1 MENKHTPVIV
11 TLSSYAR
18 SENGE
23 KEQPIKLMCHG
34 KLRPMSDGCMLRYQ
48 EIQQEDPKSAPM
60 VQDVILNVQTGS
72 VPRVTMTRLGD
83 YGTTMVFVKD
93 RRFEGAYHTPYG
105 DLGLALYAMQV
116 QCKLGEDYGSIH
128 LEYQLDMQ
136 GSYSAVQ
143 CIDVSFCAESSQLC

>member
-1 MENKHTPVIV
+1 MDMKPIPVLV
-11 TLSSYAR
+11 TLSSYAKG
-18 SENGE
+18 EHGE

-34 KLRPMSDGCMLRYQ
+34 KLKLTAEGCMLKYQ
-48 EIQQEDPKSAPM
+48 EIQQDDTGATNA
-60 VQDVILNVQTGS
+60 QDVILNIQPKDG
-72 VPRVTMTRLGD
+72 PRVTMTRLGD

-105 DLGLALYAMQV
+105 DLALALYAMQV
-116 QCKLGEDYGSIH
+116 QCKVEADHGHVH

-143 CIDVSFCAESSQLC
+143 CIDVSFCAESSTPC

>member
-1 MENKHTPVIV
+1 MDMKPIPVLV
-11 TLSSYAR
+11 TLSSYAKG
-18 SENGE
+18 EHGE

-34 KLRPMSDGCMLRYQ
+34 KLKLTADGCMLKYQ
-48 EIQQEDPKSAPM
+48 EIQQDDTGATNA
-60 VQDVILNVQTGS
+60 QDVILNIQPKDG
-72 VPRVTMTRLGD
+72 PRVTMTRLGD

-105 DLGLALYAMQV
+105 DLSLALYAMQV
-116 QCKLGEDYGSIH
+116 QCKVAEDCGSVH

-143 CIDVSFCAESSQLC
+143 CIDVSWCQESSAC

>member
-1 MENKHTPVIV
+1 MDTKMTPVIV

-18 SENGE
+18 GERGE
-23 KEQPIKLMCHG
+23 KETPIKLMCHG
-34 KLRPMSDGCMLRYQ
+34 RLRPTSDGYMLRYQ
-48 EIQQEDPKSAPM
+48 EVQTDDSTGENA
-60 VQDVILNVQTGS
+60 VQDVILTLQPMDG
-72 VPRVTMTRLGD
+72 PRVTMTRLGD
-83 YGTTMVFVKD
+83 YGTTMVFVKE

-116 QCKLGEDYGSIH
+116 QCKLAEDHGSVH

-143 CIDVSFCAESSQLC
+143 CIDISYCAESSRPC

>member
-1 MENKHTPVIV
+1 MDMKPIPVLV
-11 TLSSYAR
+11 TLSSYAKG
-18 SENGE
+18 EHGE

-34 KLRPMSDGCMLRYQ
+34 KLKPTADGCMLKYQ
-48 EIQQEDPKSAPM
+48 EVQQDDTGATQT
-60 VQDVILNVQTGS
+60 QDVILNIQQKDG
-72 VPRVTMTRLGD
+72 PRVTMTRMGD

-105 DLGLALYAMQV
+105 DLALALYAMQV
-116 QCKLGEDYGSIH
+116 QCKVEEDHGHVH

-143 CIDVSFCAESSQLC
+143 CIDVSFCAESNKPC

>member
-1 MENKHTPVIV
+1 MDMKPIPVLV
-11 TLSSYAR
+11 TLSSYAKG
-18 SENGE
+18 EHGE

-34 KLRPMSDGCMLRYQ
+34 KLKLTADGCMLKYQ
-48 EIQQEDPKSAPM
+48 EIQQDDTGATNA
-60 VQDVILNVQTGS
+60 QDVILNIQPKDG
-72 VPRVTMTRLGD
+72 PRVTMTRLGD

-105 DLGLALYAMQV
+105 DLALALYAMQV
-116 QCKLGEDYGSIH
+116 QCKVAEDHGSVH

-143 CIDVSFCAESSQLC
+143 CIDVSFCAESSIPC

>member
-1 MENKHTPVIV
+1 MENKLIPVIV

-18 SENGE
+18 GERGE

-34 KLRPMSDGCMLRYQ
+34 KLKKTSEGCMLRYQ
-48 EIQQEDPKSAPM
+48 EVQQEDANSAPM
-60 VQDVILNVQTGS
+60 VQDVILHIQPKDG
-72 VPRVTMTRLGD
+72 PRVTMTRMGD

-105 DLGLALYAMQV
+105 DLALALYAMQV
-116 QCKLGEDYGSIH
+116 QCKLAEDHGSIH

-143 CIDVSFCAESSQLC
+143 CIDVSFCAESNQPC

>member
-1 MENKHTPVIV
+1 MEAKLTPVIV

-18 SENGE
+18 GERGE
-23 KEQPIKLMCHG
+23 KEQPIRLICHG
-34 KLRPMSDGCMLRYQ
+34 RFRPTSEGCMVRYQ
-48 EIQQEDPKSAPM
+48 EVQQEEPNGPSM
-60 VQDVILNVQTGS
+60 IQDVILNVQCGS
-72 VPRVTMTRLGD
+72 VPRVTMTRMGD

-105 DLGLALYAMQV
+105 DLALALYAMQV
-116 QCKLGEDYGSIH
+116 QCRVAEDCGSVH

-143 CIDVSFCAESSQLC
+143 CIDVSWCAESSQPC

>member
-1 MENKHTPVIV
+1 MDMKPIPVLV
-11 TLSSYAR
+11 TLSSYAKG
-18 SENGE
+18 EHGE

-34 KLRPMSDGCMLRYQ
+34 KLKPTADDCMLKYQ
-48 EIQQEDPKSAPM
+48 EVQQDDTGATQT
-60 VQDVILNVQTGS
+60 QDVILNIQQIDG
-72 VPRVTMTRLGD
+72 PRVTMTRMGD

-105 DLGLALYAMQV
+105 DLALALYAMQV
-116 QCKLGEDYGSIH
+116 QCKVEEDHGHVH

-143 CIDVSFCAESSQLC
+143 CIDVSFCAESSKPC

>member
-1 MENKHTPVIV
+1 MDMKPIPVLV
-11 TLSSYAR
+11 TLSSYAKG
-18 SENGE
+18 EHGE

-34 KLRPMSDGCMLRYQ
+34 KLKLTADGCMLKYQ
-48 EIQQEDPKSAPM
+48 EIQQDDTGATNA
-60 VQDVILNVQTGS
+60 QDVILNIQPKDG
-72 VPRVTMTRLGD
+72 PRVTMTRLGD

-105 DLGLALYAMQV
+105 DLSLALYAMQV
-116 QCKLGEDYGSIH
+116 QCKVAEDCGSVH

-143 CIDVSFCAESSQLC
+143 CIDVSFCAESSQPC

>member
-1 MENKHTPVIV
+1 MDMKPIPVLV
-11 TLSSYAR
+11 TLSSYAKG
-18 SENGE
+18 EHGE

-34 KLRPMSDGCMLRYQ
+34 KLKLTAEGCMLKYQ
-48 EIQQEDPKSAPM
+48 EIQQDDNGATNA
-60 VQDVILNVQTGS
+60 QDVILNIQPKDG
-72 VPRVTMTRLGD
+72 PRVTMTRLGD

-105 DLGLALYAMQV
+105 DLALALYAMQV
-116 QCKLGEDYGSIH
+116 QCKVAEDHGSVH

-143 CIDVSFCAESSQLC
+143 CIDVSFCAESGTPC

>member
-1 MENKHTPVIV
+1 METKMIPVIV
-11 TLSSYAR
+11 TLQSYSR
-18 SENGE
+18 GEHGE
-23 KEQPIKLMCHG
+23 KEQPVRLLCHG
-34 KLRPMSDGCMLRYQ
+34 KLKPTADGCMLRYQ
-48 EIQQEDPKSAPM
+48 EVQQDDTGATIST
-60 VQDVILNVQTGS
+60 DVILNIQPEDG
-72 VPRVTMTRLGD
+72 PRVTMTRMGD

-93 RRFEGAYHTPYG
+93 RRFEGAYHTPFG

-143 CIDVSFCAESSQLC
+143 CIDVSFCAESSTPC

>member
-1 MENKHTPVIV
+1 MENKMIPVIV
-11 TLSSYAR
+11 TLQSYAR
-18 SENGE
+18 GERGE
-23 KEQPIKLMCHG
+23 KEQPIKLMCRG
-34 KLRPMSDGCMLRYQ
+34 RMRPIGDGCMLRYQ
-48 EIQQEDPKSAPM
+48 EVQQDDTGETLA
-60 VQDVILNVQTGS
+60 QDVILNVQNTPE
-72 VPRVTMTRLGD
+72 PRVTMTRLGD

-116 QCKLGEDYGSIH
+116 QCKVAEDHGHVH

-143 CIDVSFCAESSQLC
+143 CIDVSFCAESGRPC

>member
-1 MENKHTPVIV
+1 MDMKPIPVLV
-11 TLSSYAR
+11 TLSSYAKG
-18 SENGE
+18 EHGE

-34 KLRPMSDGCMLRYQ
+34 KLKLTADGCILKYQ
-48 EIQQEDPKSAPM
+48 EIQQDDTGATNA
-60 VQDVILNVQTGS
+60 QDVILNIQPKDG
-72 VPRVTMTRLGD
+72 PRVTMTRLGD

-105 DLGLALYAMQV
+105 DLALALYAMQV
-116 QCKLGEDYGSIH
+116 QCKVAEDYGSVH

-143 CIDVSFCAESSQLC
+143 CIDVSFCAESSTPC

>member
-1 MENKHTPVIV
+1 MDMKPIPVLV

-18 SENGE
+18 GEHGE

-34 KLRPMSDGCMLRYQ
+34 KLKLTADGCMLKYQ
-48 EIQQEDPKSAPM
+48 EIQQDDTGATNA
-60 VQDVILNVQTGS
+60 QDVILNIQPKDG
-72 VPRVTMTRLGD
+72 PRVTMTRLGD

-105 DLGLALYAMQV
+105 DLALALYAMQV
-116 QCKLGEDYGSIH
+116 QCKVAEDHGSVH

-143 CIDVSFCAESSQLC
+143 CIDVSFCAESSTPC

>member
-1 MENKHTPVIV
+1 MDMKPIPVLV
-11 TLSSYAR
+11 TLSSYAKG
-18 SENGE
+18 EHGE

-34 KLRPMSDGCMLRYQ
+34 KLKLTADGCMLKYQ
-48 EIQQEDPKSAPM
+48 EIQQDDTGATNA
-60 VQDVILNVQTGS
+60 QDVVLNIQPKDG
-72 VPRVTMTRLGD
+72 PRVTMTRLGD

-93 RRFEGAYHTPYG
+93 RRFEGAYHTPFG

-143 CIDVSFCAESSQLC
+143 CIDVSFCAESSQPC

>member
-1 MENKHTPVIV
+1 MDMKPIPVLV
-11 TLSSYAR
+11 TLSSYAKG
-18 SENGE
+18 EHGE

-34 KLRPMSDGCMLRYQ
+34 KLKLTADGCMLKYQ
-48 EIQQEDPKSAPM
+48 EIQQDDTGATNA
-60 VQDVILNVQTGS
+60 QDVILNIQPKDG
-72 VPRVTMTRLGD
+72 PRVTMTRLGD

-105 DLGLALYAMQV
+105 DLALALYAMQV
-116 QCKLGEDYGSIH
+116 QCKVAEDHGSVH

-143 CIDVSFCAESSQLC
+143 CIDVSFCAESRIPC

>member
-1 MENKHTPVIV
+1 MDMKPIPVLV
-11 TLSSYAR
+11 TLSSYAKG
-18 SENGE
+18 EHGE

-34 KLRPMSDGCMLRYQ
+34 KLKLTADGCMLKYQ
-48 EIQQEDPKSAPM
+48 EIQQDDTGATNA
-60 VQDVILNVQTGS
+60 QDVILNIQPKDG
-72 VPRVTMTRLGD
+72 PRVTMTRLGD

-105 DLGLALYAMQV
+105 DLALALYAMQV
-116 QCKLGEDYGSIH
+116 QCKVAADHGSVH

-143 CIDVSFCAESSQLC
+143 CIDVSFCAESSTPC

>member
-1 MENKHTPVIV
+1 MEAKLTPVIV

-18 SENGE
+18 GERGE
-23 KEQPIKLMCHG
+23 KEQPIRLMCHG
-34 KLRPMSDGCMLRYQ
+34 RLRPTSEGCMVRYQ
-48 EIQQEDPKSAPM
+48 EVQQEELNGPSM
-60 VQDVILNVQTGS
+60 VQDVILNVQCGS
-72 VPRVTMTRLGD
+72 VPRVTMTRMGD

-105 DLGLALYAMQV
+105 DLALALYAMQV
-116 QCKLGEDYGSIH
+116 QCRVAEDCGSVH

-143 CIDVSFCAESSQLC
+143 CIDVSWCAESSQPC

>member
-1 MENKHTPVIV
+1 MENKMIPVIV
-11 TLSSYAR
+11 TLQSYAR
-18 SENGE
+18 GERGE
-23 KEQPIKLMCHG
+23 KEQPIKLMCRG
-34 KLRPMSDGCMLRYQ
+34 RMRPTGDGCMLRYQ
-48 EIQQEDPKSAPM
+48 EVQQDDTGETLA
-60 VQDVILNVQTGS
+60 QDVILNVQNTPE
-72 VPRVTMTRLGD
+72 PRVTMTRLGD

-116 QCKLGEDYGSIH
+116 QCKVAEDHGHVH

-143 CIDVSFCAESSQLC
+143 CIDVSFCAESSRPC

>member
-1 MENKHTPVIV
+1 MDVKPTPVIV
-11 TLSSYAR
+11 TLSSYAKG
-18 SENGE
+18 EHGE
-23 KEQPIKLMCHG
+23 KEQPIKLICRG
-34 KLRPMSDGCMLRYQ
+34 KLRPTGEGCMLRYQ
-48 EIQQEDPKSAPM
+48 EVQQEDPKAAPT
-60 VQDVILNVQTGS
+60 VQEVILNVQAGV

-116 QCKLGEDYGSIH
+116 HCRVAEDCGSVH

-143 CIDVSFCAESSQLC
+143 CIDVSWCAEGGSPC